1 MTIAVGNVLPPFRV
15 ECVSAEGM
23 KAWAGFLR
31 DPNPIHLDPRAVKSK
46 GLGDRV
52 INQGPA
58 NLAYVI
64 NMLQRA
70 FPGAMIRTIDIR
82 YVDNVFGGE
91 AVEASGKVTEWTEGA
106 GETSVTCEVWLR
118 AEARGAVISGTA
130 TLSVPAGA

>member
-1 MTIAVGNVLPPFRV
+1 
-15 ECVSAEGM
+15 M

-70 FPGAMIRTIDIR
+70 FPGAMIRTLDIR

-91 AVEASGKVTEWTEGA
+91 AVEASGKITQLSESA
-106 GETSVTCEVWLR
+106 GEIRLACEVVLR

-130 TLSVPAGA
+130 TLCVPVGT